1 MKAKT
6 TRQGVRDLNAVG
18 PKRTRT
24 ERRALCPPHMPGKWE
39 DLYDAAYG
47 RIYGAQARFCTECG
61 VMMESTD
68 SKSAGVSDSVCLIV
82 TLKP

>member
-1 MKAKT
+1 
-6 TRQGVRDLNAVG
+6 
-18 PKRTRT
+18 
-24 ERRALCPPHMPGKWE
+24 MPGKWE

-68 SKSAGVSDSVCLIV
+68 DWTKVYILDIHLFDYGSPKSVKV
-82 TLKP
+82 